1 LGKALFGEASGD
13 SNWTTVKKSAA
24 IKSGAGKEETKGFT
38 MPPKTKFCDQDIIGA
53 AFQVLRKSGW
63 GSVSARTIASELNAS
78 TTPIYTYLK
87 SMKNLEDILLK
98 ETITLMEKYTQVETS
113 SNPLV
118 NIGTGVVLFAR
129 QEKELYKFIN
139 REQFMPFRFDS
150 GILILES
157 GFETVMKYPLFKNL
171 STRQIRQF
179 LFTSWIFIHGL
190 ADLINKSFDAY
201 IKKLTNETEIAE
213 YLAEAFNSI
222 WNGMK
227 FIKPDEEFP
236 AIPEAVKTEKRVFQE
251 KETE

>member
-1 LGKALFGEASGD
+1 
-13 SNWTTVKKSAA
+13 
-24 IKSGAGKEETKGFT
+24 

-53 AFQVLRKSGW
+53 AFNVLRKSGW
-63 GSVSARTIASELNAS
+63 PSVSARTIASELNAS

-98 ETITLMEKYTQVETS
+98 RAMSLMEKYIRIETS
-113 SNPLV
+113 PNPLV
-118 NIGTGVVLFAR
+118 NLGTGVVLFAR
-129 QEKELYKFIN
+129 QEKELYQFIS

-150 GILILES
+150 GILIFES

-190 ADLINKSFDAY
+190 ADLMNKSFDSY
-201 IKKLTNETEIAE
+201 IKKLTDEKEIAD
-213 YLAEAFNSI
+213 YLSEAFNGL

-227 FIKPDEEFP
+227 FFKPDEEFP
-236 AIPEAVKTEKRVFQE
+236 AIPEAIKIEKGALE
-251 KETE
+251 EAET